1 MNSLPKPCG
10 SVASQKIYHSTKDPP
25 LFFIMMR
32 LNVKVALLFLTTIC
46 FCTILILW
54 SVCGKEPKNP
64 QEWHRNKLNN
74 LNRLSELQGA
84 EEIDCDINGEYIIGC
99 RKEGDEV
106 YLPFSFL
113 HKYFEVYGKLATYD
127 GLERF
132 EWSHSYSKVYHPKG
146 KYDPRGV
153 FMYFENYNVEVRDRV
168 KCVSA
173 TEGVPISTQWESQ
186 GYYYPTQIAQ
196 FGLSH
201 YSKNLT
207 EPEPRRKIIEDAEKD
222 LAKWIIPY
230 PGIVERVYDKSV
242 GSKVMRFKTG
252 EFYLDAIKLKMEHVL
267 DFIMSLNIILSGNSS
282 FSIVLQ
288 NRETRELY
296 NLHYITS
303 DILITVQDNNVYHG
317 IGTNQEWKKLTRDL
331 IIDLQKGLNYL
342 DKDKSK
348 HRIPRSKLKIIT
360 MTLRGYGAID
370 NLTLSSSE
378 HIQQF
383 YDAAEW
389 FVRHQDSETGG
400 WSIPVKR
407 RLASGFHDLQA
418 GWYSAMGQGH
428 AISVLS
434 RAYHHSGGDVRYLQA
449 ALAGLKPFQVPSHKG
464 GVLATFL
471 NKYHWYEEYPTK
483 PASFVLNGFIYSLLG
498 LYDLMTIAPPGQA
511 NEAEFLFR
519 EGMIS
524 LKGML
529 LFFDMGS
536 VTSYDLRHVSLGVA
550 PNLARWDYHAT
561 HINQLLL
568 LSTIENEPLF
578 SQTAERWIG
587 YMGGKRAAHN

>member
-1 MNSLPKPCG
+1 MSSQPKSCG

-32 LNVKVALLFLTTIC
+32 LNVKVALLFLTTIG
-46 FCTILILW
+46 FFTVLILW
-54 SVCGKEPKNP
+54 SVCGKDSKNP
-64 QEWHRNKLNN
+64 QDWRRTGKYN
-74 LNRLSELQGA
+74 LDRLAELQGA
-84 EEIDCDINGEYIIGC
+84 EEIDCDINGEYVIGC

-173 TEGVPISTQWESQ
+173 VEGVPISTQWESQ

-207 EPEPRRKIIEDAEKD
+207 EPEPRRKTIEDGEKE
-222 LAKWIIPY
+222 LAKWIVPY
-230 PGIVERVYDKSV
+230 PGVVERAFDKSV
-242 GSKVMRFKTG
+242 GSKVMKFKTG

-267 DFIMSLNIILSGNSS
+267 DFIMSLNIALSGNSS

-288 NRETRELY
+288 NRETREIY

-303 DILITVQDNNVYHG
+303 DFLITVQDNNVYHG
-317 IGTNQEWKKLTRDL
+317 LGTGQEWKKITRDL
-331 IIDLQKGLNYL
+331 IVDLQKGLNYL

-348 HRIPRSKLKIIT
+348 HKIPRSKFKIIT

-389 FVRHQDSETGG
+389 FVKHQDLETGG
-400 WSIPVKR
+400 WPIPVKR
-407 RLASGFHDLQA
+407 KLASGFHDLQ
-418 GWYSAMGQGH
+418 
-428 AISVLS
+428 
-434 RAYHHSGGDVRYLQA
+434 SGRYDTLPVR
-449 ALAGLKPFQVPSHKG
+449 
-464 GVLATFL
+464 
-471 NKYHWYEEYPTK
+471 
-483 PASFVLNGFIYSLLG
+483 
-498 LYDLMTIAPPGQA
+498 
-511 NEAEFLFR
+511 R
-519 EGMIS
+519 
-524 LKGML
+524 
-529 LFFDMGS
+529 
-536 VTSYDLRHVSLGVA
+536 
-550 PNLARWDYHAT
+550 
-561 HINQLLL
+561 
-568 LSTIENEPLF
+568 
-578 SQTAERWIG
+578 
-587 YMGGKRAAHN
+587 KR